1 MERHRQSASVDEVWS
16 TFSTTAAPQL
26 SQNYD
31 KAIDKMIPIL
41 QNMLADTSPT
51 SYTNDKPNRMA
62 YQNRGPVRK
71 APPPPLSHSQ
81 VEKSHSSSNLLSDA
95 KTPPV
100 PRMRSMH
107 SLANQSPIPKRAGSQ
122 PNLLE
127 THPLQQPKRRRP
139 PPPPIQSTDKPI
151 VPPRS
156 SRHDDD
162 DYEIYVIPNNPQ
174 PHLLKPRNMPSS
186 ESKSTNTERTPASN
200 LISGNS
206 NGYLS
211 IISSQSDLQLQD
223 DSDEEYMTIGSHH
236 PIQMVDEREDDYV
249 NMTSSHQPNQ
259 ISNEKEEDYVNMIPL
274 QPKLQRKGGNKKR
287 QVTTTGL
294 QQGQAD
300 LPTSSNSLT
309 TQVNNTPGVNGR
321 METRQLPALSTNLE
335 SYTSMYVD
343 LDSFIQ
349 PKKAVHQYVDLDMLS
364 STDEEYV
371 EIVLPQQKQALTSPP
386 LPPRYDNFITQD
398 DSIYA
403 TIPDI

>member
-62 YQNRGPVRK
+62 YQNCGPVRK

-81 VEKSHSSSNLLSDA
+81 VEKSHSTSNLLSDA

-100 PRMRSMH
+100 PRIRS
-107 SLANQSPIPKRAGSQ
+107 SANQSPIPKRAGSQ

-127 THPLQQPKRRRP
+127 TRPPQQPKRRRP
-139 PPPPIQSTDKPI
+139 PPPPTQLTDKPI

-156 SRHDDD
+156 SGHVDD

-174 PHLLKPRNMPSS
+174 PHLLKPRKLSSS
-186 ESKSTNTERTPASN
+186 ESKSTNTQHTPASN

-211 IISSQSDLQLQD
+211 IISPQSDLQPQD
-223 DSDEEYMTIGSHH
+223 DSDEEYMTIKSHH
-236 PIQMVDEREDDYV
+236 PIQIVDEREDDYV
-249 NMTSSHQPNQ
+249 SMTSSHQPNQ

-274 QPKLQRKGGNKKR
+274 HPKLQRKGGNKKR
-287 QVTTTGL
+287 QVTTTAL
-294 QQGQAD
+294 QQGQVD
-300 LPTSSNSLT
+300 LPTSNSLT

-321 METRQLPALSTNLE
+321 IETRQLPALSTNPE

-349 PKKAVHQYVDLDMLS
+349 PKKAVHQYVDLDLLS
-364 STDEEYV
+364 SPDEEEYV
-371 EIVLPQQKQALTSPP
+371 EMALPPQKQALTSPP
-386 LPPRYDNFITQD
+386 LPPRYDSFITQD